1 VGTVRGKLEDAGEV
15 SKLDTRTDKRGYA
28 RPAGVSKS
36 DRQRSKRRSG
46 KSQTSQPPEPPSR
59 EDKMVEA
66 MVASFR
72 DGLGKAKVL
81 PSERVR
87 AALAPLRSDLLGMLG
102 KDIDQKEA

>member
-1 VGTVRGKLEDAGEV
+1 
-15 SKLDTRTDKRGYA
+15 
-28 RPAGVSKS
+28 
-36 DRQRSKRRSG
+36 
-46 KSQTSQPPEPPSR
+46 
-59 EDKMVEA
+59 MVEA